1 MTYKVSKDYKR
12 LKQLLDQGDKV
23 VCFVD
28 FDWNR
33 KGDIVADI
41 ALAKRVGS
49 GEYMEYAVSCR
60 GIGYISI
67 YPSWFSD
74 FSDEKLYEAFE
85 QDNVQFI
92 DPDYERNTI
101 ELEYKR

>member
-12 LKQLLDQGDKV
+12 LKQLLDKGEKV

-33 KGDIVADI
+33 KGNIVTDI
-41 ALAKRVGS
+41 AIARFVGS
-49 GEYMEYAVSCR
+49 GENREYIISCR
-60 GIGYISI
+60 GIAYISI
-67 YPSWFSD
+67 YPLWYSD
-74 FSDEKLYEAFE
+74 FSDEKLYGVFE

-92 DPDYERNTI
+92 DPDYTRNNI
-101 ELEYKR
+101 ELEYK